1 MPYPSRRV
9 SRRRRAS
16 HGFTLVELL
25 VVIAIIGILVAILL
39 PAVQSARAVGRRMSC
54 GSRLRQIGIALTAYK
69 ATVGTFPPASVALN
83 GLPAERSR
91 EEEWGWHAFLLPYLE
106 EQNLADRLDINDRRL
121 MTVLAD
127 PHSRQFLQTPLPAY
141 LCPSDDPETTL
152 DRKKRHFYGQGNTA
166 RIAVGKSNYV
176 AVTGLYDKPWK
187 GRAAF
192 ANNGVFFTNSGMTNA
207 LIRDGLSTTFAVGE
221 RDMRCYAASWPGVRN
236 PPGPCNW
243 GVYHN
248 RGRVS
253 MKLNSPEDPEFQKLT
268 YGAWDPCNS
277 CTEAFSSPH
286 VGGANFLFCDGSVRF
301 IGDHIDF
308 NNGGLTH
315 QEITKARPYDRA
327 LLGIYQRLGIR
338 NDGRAVTPGSY

>member
-1 MPYPSRRV
+1 
-9 SRRRRAS
+9 
-16 HGFTLVELL
+16 
-25 VVIAIIGILVAILL
+25 VALLL
-39 PAVQSARAVGRRMSC
+39 PAVQSARATAHKLTCS
-54 GSRLRQIGIALTAYK
+54 SRLRQIGIALTSYK
-69 ATVGTFPPASVALN
+69 ATVGTFPPASVALD
-83 GLPAERSR
+83 GLPAERSN
-91 EEEWGWHAFLLPYLE
+91 EEEWGWHAFLLPHLE
-106 EQNLADRLDINDRRL
+106 EQKLADRLDINGRRL
-121 MTVLAD
+121 MEVLAD
-127 PHSRQFLQTPLPAY
+127 PRDRQFTQAAISVY

-152 DRKKRHFYGQGNTA
+152 DRAKRHFYGKGNTG

-176 AVTGLYDKPWK
+176 AVLGLYDKPWL

-192 ANNGVFFTNSGMTNA
+192 PNNGVFFTNAGMNNA
-207 LIRDGLSTTFAVGE
+207 GIRDGLSSTLAVGE

-268 YGAWDPCNS
+268 YGAWDACNS
-277 CTEAFSSPH
+277 CTEAFSSRH

-301 IGDHIDF
+301 ISEHIDF

-315 QEITKARPYDRA
+315 QQIVKAEAYDPA
-327 LLGIYQRLGIR
+327 QLGVYQRLGIR
-338 NDGRAVTPGSY
+338 NDGQRTAAGDY